1 MIQQTCN
8 GAELDAD
15 LSFVWAQHLASL
27 VSCVTGGVI
36 IRNVCGCD
44 LVSIF
49 TSLKCV
55 LLSIN
60 DQSLGKEETRALVQA
75 MDSRVGMVELGKYG
89 EVTLNIGVLTKYDV
103 QWPGDVQPSLASP
116 RDSGQIQGGHRA
128 HLRSGLNGYM
138 LITMNCCSD

>member
-1 MIQQTCN
+1 MFQQTCD

-60 DQSLGKEETRALVQA
+60 DQSFGKEETRALVQA

-89 EVTLNIGVLTKYDV
+89 EVTLDIGVLTEYN
-103 QWPGDVQPSLASP
+103 
-116 RDSGQIQGGHRA
+116 GQGMCIEVLLDYGTAARYREEIRA
-128 HLRSGLNGYM
+128 RLRSGYNGY
-138 LITMNCCSD
+138 ITLL